1 MYQRELWASCW
12 GWFLRSRKGI
22 ISIVKFWPGRGDK
35 PTEKGLCIEWI
46 CDMIQTDL
54 VNCRFGDVLI
64 VSTCP
69 LKLQETQDQQP
80 NQEWKTTFFPLI
92 VFHCVFLC
100 FLGGLHHLH
109 LKIFDTKILRSHV
122 DRGPTFAFAFRF
134 VATGFVAFLGTE
146 TQLVSWS
153 FVEVGSNPRFDGF
166 MGFLISKRVG
176 YFGCLPTNFSI
187 FNKSSKDLEY
197 VPLQRIF

>member
-46 CDMIQTDL
+46 CDIIQTDL

-100 FLGGLHHLH
+100 FFGGFASSSPENLQHKNPQEPCWQTAHLCLRLPFRRDRLCGLSRYGDPIGVMKFGWSRVQSKVWWFFGISH
-109 LKIFDTKILRSHV
+109 LKKGWLLWMFTN
-122 DRGPTFAFAFRF
+122 
-134 VATGFVAFLGTE
+134 
-146 TQLVSWS
+146 QL
-153 FVEVGSNPRFDGF
+153 
-166 MGFLISKRVG
+166 
-176 YFGCLPTNFSI
+176 
-187 FNKSSKDLEY
+187 
-197 VPLQRIF
+197 

>member
-92 VFHCVFLC
+92 VFHCVFFMFFGGFASSSPENLRHKNPQEPCWQRAHLC
-100 FLGGLHHLH
+100 LRLPFRRDRLCGLSRYGDPIGVMKFRWSRVQSKVWWFYGISH
-109 LKIFDTKILRSHV
+109 LKKGWLLWMFTN
-122 DRGPTFAFAFRF
+122 
-134 VATGFVAFLGTE
+134 
-146 TQLVSWS
+146 QL
-153 FVEVGSNPRFDGF
+153 
-166 MGFLISKRVG
+166 
-176 YFGCLPTNFSI
+176 
-187 FNKSSKDLEY
+187 
-197 VPLQRIF
+197 